1 MNRTETRKIK
11 IGNITLGGSN
21 HVIIQSMCNIKTEYV
36 NKVVK
41 QILNMEKEGL
51 EMIRVSVL
59 DFKDAAAIKNIKQKI
74 HIPLIADIHY
84 DYRLALKS
92 IEAGAD
98 KIRLNPGN
106 LKNEDEVVQVIN
118 ACKEKNIPI
127 RIGVNSG
134 SIDPLLVKN
143 NNNQVNLDLM
153 LKSLDKY
160 IEIFEKHNFYNLV
173 LALKSSDPL
182 MTLEA
187 YRLASKKYSYPLHLG
202 VTETSYKDIGLIR
215 SSVALVPLLLE
226 GIGNT
231 IRISLSDQPIEEVRA
246 CKRLLHELKLYDNYY
261 TLISCPMC
269 GRANANIMKLSR
281 KVDDFLQKQ
290 NKKITVAVMGCVVN
304 GIGEGKQADIGFA
317 FNNKETCTVF
327 VKGNIVGT
335 CSPNDVIDK
344 LKLYIDNI

>member
-11 IGNITLGGSN
+11 VGNITLGGSN

-41 QILNMEKEGL
+41 QIIEMEKEGL
-51 EMIRVSVL
+51 ELIRVSVL
-59 DFKDAAAIKNIKQKI
+59 DFKDAAAIKEIKKKI
-74 HIPLIADIHY
+74 HVPLVADIHY

-106 LKNEDEVVQVIN
+106 LKNEDEIIQVIN
-118 ACKEKNIPI
+118 ACKEKDIPI

-143 NNNQVNLDLM
+143 NENKVNLELM

-160 IEIFEKHNFYNLV
+160 IEIFEKHDFYNLV

-231 IRISLSDQPIEEVRA
+231 IRISLSDQPLEEVRA

-281 KVDDFLQKQ
+281 KVDNFLQKQ
-290 NKKITVAVMGCVVN
+290 KKKVTVAVMGCVVN

-317 FNNKETCTVF
+317 FNNKSTCTVF
-327 VKGNIVGT
+327 VKGNVVGT
-335 CSPNDVIDK
+335 CSPDEVIDK
-344 LKLYIDNI
+344 LQTYINNL